1 VIVDIQEA
9 HYLDGYRIGL
19 RFNTGE
25 VGEVDLS
32 DLLRRYPAAQPLLDP
47 ERFRNFYLDEWP
59 TLAWP
64 CGFDVAP
71 ETLYELATGK
81 SPWRTDPACAAGSS
95 PAARDGSSVLA

>member
-1 VIVDIQEA
+1 MIVNIQEA
-9 HYLDGYRIGL
+9 YYLDGYRISL
-19 RFNTGE
+19 RFNTDE

-32 DLLRRYPAAQPLLDP
+32 DLLRRYPAAQLLLDQDL
-47 ERFRNFYLDEWP
+47 FRSFYLDEWP

-81 SPWRTDPACAAGSS
+81 SPWRTDRACLAGSF
-95 PAARDGSSVLA
+95 PGARDGSSVLA

>member
-1 VIVDIQEA
+1 MIVNIQEA
-9 HYLDGYRIGL
+9 HYLDGYRISL
-19 RFNTGE
+19 RSNTGE

-81 SPWRTDPACAAGSS
+81 SPWRTDRASLAGSS
-95 PAARDGSSVLA
+95 PAAREGSSVLA

>member
-1 VIVDIQEA
+1 VIVKIQEA
-9 HYLDGYRIGL
+9 YYIDGYRIGL

-32 DLLRRYPAAQPLLDP
+32 DLLRRYPAAQPLLDQDL
-47 ERFRNFYLDEWP
+47 FRSFYLDEWP

-81 SPWRTDPACAAGSS
+81 SPWRTDPICAAGSS
-95 PAARDGSSVLA
+95 PAKRDGSSALA